1 MRNTE
6 IRSFNTDSDALAVL
20 LTDAKKEERKDR
32 ALAVSIRLEA
42 LAIHI
47 TKEGMSGTEA
57 AELLRR
63 EATRFFAKNVTHQSR
78 KLAALRFRAW
88 LFA

>member
-1 MRNTE
+1 MRNTVT
-6 IRSFNTDSDALAVL
+6 RSFNTDSDALAIL

-42 LAIHI
+42 LATHI
-47 TKEGMSGTEA
+47 ANKGMSAIEA

-63 EATRFFAKNVTHQSR
+63 EATRYENESQELH
-78 KLAALRFRAW
+78 
-88 LFA
+88 

>member
-6 IRSFNTDSDALAVL
+6 SHRFITDRDALALL
-20 LTDAKKEERKDR
+20 LTDAKNEERKDR
-32 ALAVSIRLEA
+32 ARAVSIRLEA

-47 TKEGMSGTEA
+47 TKEDMSGKEA

-63 EATRFFAKNVTHQSR
+63 EASRFENESQELH
-78 KLAALRFRAW
+78 
-88 LFA
+88 

>member
-6 IRSFNTDSDALAVL
+6 TRKFKADNDALTVL
-20 LTDAKKEERKDR
+20 LTAAKNEERKDR
-32 ALAVSIRLEA
+32 ALAVSIRLES

-47 TKEGMSGTEA
+47 TQQGLNGKEA

-63 EATRFFAKNVTHQSR
+63 EAARYENESQELH
-78 KLAALRFRAW
+78 
-88 LFA
+88 

>member
-6 IRSFNTDSDALAVL
+6 SRSFSTDSDALAVL

-32 ALAVSIRLEA
+32 AIAVSIRLEA
-42 LAIHI
+42 LATYI
-47 TKEGMSGTEA
+47 TNKGLSAIEA

-63 EATRFFAKNVTHQSR
+63 EAIRYENESQELH
-78 KLAALRFRAW
+78 
-88 LFA
+88 